1 MIYSSWDIG
10 CDGLK
15 LVIISHFCLFTPYG
29 VRQTDFCYHF
39 GPFSPFYPLPSPP
52 LTTQKIKILKKWKKA
67 SRDTIIQYTRCV
79 SKIMIIWCMLPE
91 IWSVTDII
99 FLSFWAIFCPF
110 ISLKTLKIKIGK
122 NMKKAW
128 RYYPFTHVY
137 HKWRSYDV
145 SFLKYKAWD
154 RVFFVILDHFLY
166 IDPNN
171 PKNQNFV
178 KWKSLEISSFLRL
191 CTTNDII
198 WCMLPEILSAT
209 GNFL

>member
-1 MIYSSWDIG
+1 MCTKNHDHMMYASWDME
-10 CDGLK
+10 C
-15 LVIISHFCLFTPYG
+15 
-29 VRQTDFCYHF
+29 
-39 GPFSPFYPLPSPP
+39 
-52 LTTQKIKILKKWKKA
+52 
-67 SRDTIIQYTRCV
+67 
-79 SKIMIIWCMLPE
+79 
-91 IWSVTDII
+91 DII

-110 ISLKTLKIKIGK
+110 ISLKTLKIKIWK

-145 SFLKYKAWD
+145 SFLKYKAWE

-178 KWKSLEISSFLRL
+178 KWKKSLEISSFLRL